1 MADYNTGAGRGKQGG
16 PTRKEFVNKDNPS
29 WVEQAKQAAED
40 AANQPKLNEAYEKAR
55 QHMASGGTA
64 SSRADGIAQ
73 RGKTRGT
80 IVMCGG
86 GMYKK

>member
-1 MADYNTGAGRGKQGG
+1 MADIEYKTPQDVADEKR
-16 PTRKEFVNKDNPS
+16 RKAE
-29 WVEQAKQAAED
+29 AA
-40 AANQPKLNEAYEKAR
+40 AYEKSLTTTETAPAPKAA
-55 QHMASGGTA
+55 ASAPAPAKKAKGGTA

>member
-1 MADYNTGAGRGKQGG
+1 MGDKVYTADMGQPPKEPDDASVKKQS
-16 PTRKEFVNKDNPS
+16 KKDMP
-29 WVEQAKQAAED
+29 EQLGSGIVVKKAK
-40 AANQPKLNEAYEKAR
+40 
-55 QHMASGGTA
+55 GGTA

>member
-1 MADYNTGAGRGKQGG
+1 MTILVTSGCSFSECKSPWINTWPKQL
-16 PTRKEFVNKDNPS
+16 
-29 WVEQAKQAAED
+29 EQL
-40 AANQPKLNEAYEKAR
+40 LNEAYEKAR

-86 GMYKK
+86 GMYK